1 MFKGKIQFN
10 RQEFSGSFGDIG
22 TDLPLMVGMIQ
33 AINLNSGSVF
43 ILFGLMQILTGF
55 IYGLPMPL
63 QPLKLMAVMVIAQKI
78 APNILYGAG
87 LAIAIIMLI
96 LTLTGTLNWLA
107 KLIPLCVVR
116 GIQFALG
123 LSLANLALKNY
134 IPSNGTSGYILAMLG
149 CLIILTIPKFSRF
162 PSGIILI
169 IIGGFYALIFNLKL
183 YLIFTNISFTLP
195 QPHQPT
201 LNDIF
206 TGLIVL
212 ALPQLPLS
220 ISNSV
225 IATAQTVK
233 DFFPEQNI
241 SVKKIGLTYSF
252 ANLIMPFLSGIPVCH
267 GCGGLVGHYT
277 LGARTGGSVIIYGSL
292 YLIIG
297 LFFSQIFT
305 EFILVFPQ
313 PILGVVLLFESLNLL
328 LLIKD
333 QVIVKRNLTIALL
346 VAMIA
351 FSIPQGYLIGLL
363 IGITLYYFSNYI
375 TFFSEQT

>member
-22 TDLPLMVGMIQ
+22 TDLPLIVGMIQ
-33 AINLNSGSVF
+33 AVNLNSGSVF
-43 ILFGLMQILTGF
+43 ILFGLMQIFTGF

-134 IPSNGTSGYILAMLG
+134 IPANGTSGYILAMLG

-169 IIGGFYALIFNLKL
+169 LMGVFYALIFNLKL
-183 YLIFTNISFTLP
+183 NLIFTNISFTLP

-201 LNDIF
+201 LKDIF

-241 SVKKIGLTYSF
+241 SVKKIGLTYSL
-252 ANLIMPFLSGIPVCH
+252 ANLIMPFFSGIPVCH

-333 QVIVKRNLTIALL
+333 QIMVKRNLTIALL